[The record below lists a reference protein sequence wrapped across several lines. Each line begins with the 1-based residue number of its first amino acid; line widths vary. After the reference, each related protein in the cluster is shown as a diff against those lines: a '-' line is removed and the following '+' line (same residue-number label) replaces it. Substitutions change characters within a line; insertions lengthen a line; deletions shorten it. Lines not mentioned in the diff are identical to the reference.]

1 MFALDVPIG
10 KADMNIIL
18 LRKEELSEGC
28 FSFSKTDER
37 FLHIKKV
44 LKLGVGSTFKAG
56 IIDGEKGTAE
66 IISFSDELLT
76 ARFSASAEQAPDNG
90 DCPSSALPHIRLIL
104 GFPRP
109 IQLRRILRDVAGLG
123 IEALYLTGTELGEKS
138 YLQADIAAEAEIE
151 RLLIDGCSQAGE
163 THIPTVYRAYSLRHF
178 FDRYEDEILP
188 DHLRAVLDVPFQV
201 EQDKIDQAHI
211 ERKPIEQNRIVHG
224 EDSNLY
230 TPAIYPLPQLQWD
243 GAKTLWLAV
252 GNERGWSLNERL
264 LFAKKRFTVYGMG
277 QRILRTETAVTS
289 AVAVCL
295 ALSGAWNT
303 ASTEGRD
310 ESGSD
315 KRNIIAD

>member
-1 MFALDVPIG
+1 
-10 KADMNIIL
+10 MNIIL
-18 LRKEELSEGC
+18 LREEELSAGS
-28 FSFSKTDER
+28 FSFPKTDER

-44 LKLGVGSTFKAG
+44 LKLGIGSVFKAG

-66 IISFSDELLT
+66 IISFSDEGLS
-76 ARFSASAEQAPDNG
+76 ARFTSSADAGGG
-90 DCPSSALPHIRLIL
+90 DDVSALPPIRLIL

-138 YLQADIAAEAEIE
+138 YLQADIAAETEIE
-151 RLLIDGCSQAGE
+151 RLLIDGCSQAGD
-163 THIPTVYRAYSLRHF
+163 THIPKVYRAYSVRHF
-178 FDRYEDEILP
+178 FDRYEDDIRP
-188 DHLRAVLDVPFQV
+188 DHLRAALDVPFQI

-211 ERKPIEQNRIVHG
+211 ERKQNRMVQG
-224 EDSNLY
+224 EDSGLY
-230 TPAIYPLPQLQWD
+230 IPAMYPLPQLQWD
-243 GAKTLWLAV
+243 GMQTLWLAV

-264 LFAKKRFTVYGMG
+264 LFAKKHFTACTMG

-303 ASTEGRD
+303 KDCRRCE
-310 ESGSD
+310 
-315 KRNIIAD
+315 K

>member
-1 MFALDVPIG
+1 
-10 KADMNIIL
+10 MNIIL
-18 LRKEELSEGC
+18 LREEELSDGN
-28 FSFSKTDER
+28 FSFAKTDER

-44 LKLGVGSTFKAG
+44 LKLGVGAIFKAG

-66 IISFSDELLT
+66 ITSFSDEGLS
-76 ARFSASAEQAPDNG
+76 ARFTSSAEQALDGADGSYPA
-90 DCPSSALPHIRLIL
+90 STLPPIRLIL

-138 YLQADIAAEAEIE
+138 YLQADIAAETEIE
-151 RLLIDGCSQAGE
+151 RLLIDGCSQAGD
-163 THIPTVYRAYSLRHF
+163 THIPKVYRAYSLRHF
-178 FDRYEDEILP
+178 FDRYGDEIRP
-188 DHLRAVLDVPFQV
+188 DHLRAALDVPFQI

-211 ERKPIEQNRIVHG
+211 ERKQNRMVQG
-224 EDSNLY
+224 EDSGLY
-230 TPAIYPLPQLQWD
+230 IPAMYPLPQLQWD
-243 GAKTLWLAV
+243 GMQTLWLAV

-264 LFAKKRFTVYGMG
+264 LFAKKHFTACTMG

-303 ASTEGRD
+303 KDCRRCE
-310 ESGSD
+310 
-315 KRNIIAD
+315 K

>member
-1 MFALDVPIG
+1 
-10 KADMNIIL
+10 MNIIL
-18 LRKEELSEGC
+18 LREEELSDGS
-28 FSFSKTDER
+28 FSFAKTDER

-44 LKLGVGSTFKAG
+44 LKLGVGSVFKAG

-66 IISFSDELLT
+66 ITSFSDELLT
-76 ARFSASAEQAPDNG
+76 ARFTVSEDAGGGADVSV
-90 DCPSSALPHIRLIL
+90 LPPIRLIL

-138 YLQADIAAEAEIE
+138 YLKADIAAETEIE

-163 THIPTVYRAYSLRHF
+163 THIPKVYRAYSLRHF
-178 FDRYEDEILP
+178 FDRYEDDIHP
-188 DHLRAVLDVPFQV
+188 DHLRAVLDVPFQI

-211 ERKPIEQNRIVHG
+211 ERKLIEQNRIVHG
-224 EDSNLY
+224 EDRGLY
-230 TPAIYPLPQLQWD
+230 IPAISPLSQLQWD
-243 GAKTLWLAV
+243 GRQILWLTV

-310 ESGSD
+310 ESGSG

>member
-1 MFALDVPIG
+1 
-10 KADMNIIL
+10 MNIIL
-18 LRKEELSEGC
+18 LREEELSAGS
-28 FSFSKTDER
+28 FSFPKTDER

-44 LKLGVGSTFKAG
+44 LKLGIGSVFKAG

-66 IISFSDELLT
+66 IISFSDEGLS
-76 ARFSASAEQAPDNG
+76 ARFTSSAEQAPDG
-90 DCPSSALPHIRLIL
+90 ADGSYPASTLPPIRLIL

-138 YLQADIAAEAEIE
+138 YLQADIAAETEIE
-151 RLLIDGCSQAGE
+151 RLLIDGCSQAGD
-163 THIPTVYRAYSLRHF
+163 THIPKVYRAYSLRHF
-178 FDRYEDEILP
+178 FDRYGDEIRP
-188 DHLRAVLDVPFQV
+188 DHLRAALDVPFQI

-230 TPAIYPLPQLQWD
+230 TPAMYPLPQLQWD
-243 GAKTLWLAV
+243 GMQTLWLAV

-264 LFAKKRFTVYGMG
+264 LFAKKHFTACTMG

-303 ASTEGRD
+303 KDCRRCE
-310 ESGSD
+310 
-315 KRNIIAD
+315 K

>member
-1 MFALDVPIG
+1 
-10 KADMNIIL
+10 MNIIL
-18 LRKEELSEGC
+18 LRQEELSDGN
-28 FSFSKTDER
+28 FSFAKTDER

-44 LKLGVGSTFKAG
+44 LKLGVGAIFKAG

-66 IISFSDELLT
+66 ITSFSDEGLS
-76 ARFSASAEQAPDNG
+76 ARFTSSAEQALDGADGSYPA
-90 DCPSSALPHIRLIL
+90 STLPPIRLIL

-138 YLQADIAAEAEIE
+138 YLQADIAAETEIE
-151 RLLIDGCSQAGE
+151 RLLIDGCSQAGD
-163 THIPTVYRAYSLRHF
+163 THIPKVYRAYSLRHF
-178 FDRYEDEILP
+178 FDRYGDEIRP
-188 DHLRAVLDVPFQV
+188 DHLRAALDVPFQI

-211 ERKPIEQNRIVHG
+211 ERKQNRMVQG
-224 EDSNLY
+224 EDSGLY
-230 TPAIYPLPQLQWD
+230 IPAMYPLPQLQWD
-243 GAKTLWLAV
+243 GMQTLWLAV

-264 LFAKKRFTVYGMG
+264 LFAKKHFTACTMG

-303 ASTEGRD
+303 KDCRRCE
-310 ESGSD
+310 
-315 KRNIIAD
+315 K